1 MISLLS
7 FTSCSNKKKNYS
19 LNDLISFSK
28 AKYGFVKKDGTINE
42 FYGDFEF
49 VPKNNIFDFN
59 VGCGSRGD
67 IISVIAM
74 INSSKSNC
82 FDLFIPEGDKYFG
95 KNADSNKKV
104 GELELI
110 SENEIHGQINLCM
123 EEGSGCCGIEGENF
137 ILKKISTS
145 TELPSNKEKGFTIKK
160 NIDLPSW
167 FSLADRTYMLNDARI
182 VESNKVEFI
191 GGYFPKKGEIF
202 FINNK
207 EVIFPENVIKIT
219 KIKTLITKTLISGDY
234 VINITWD
241 TSFNTGA
248 YSEGTI
254 SLFYKNVSI
263 FNSSLVISG
272 W

>member
-123 EEGSGCCGIEGENF
+123 EEGNG
-137 ILKKISTS
+137 
-145 TELPSNKEKGFTIKK
+145 
-160 NIDLPSW
+160 
-167 FSLADRTYMLNDARI
+167 
-182 VESNKVEFI
+182 
-191 GGYFPKKGEIF
+191 
-202 FINNK
+202 
-207 EVIFPENVIKIT
+207 
-219 KIKTLITKTLISGDY
+219 
-234 VINITWD
+234 
-241 TSFNTGA
+241 
-248 YSEGTI
+248 
-254 SLFYKNVSI
+254 
-263 FNSSLVISG
+263 
-272 W
+272 